1 MIHIDVE
8 YVLVYTKVVESFLYR
23 KRGFL
28 MDRSYP
34 DRHCPASLFELRG
47 ISRGLWE
54 VLEKR
59 GYPLDLRNYTDE
71 VFRYV
76 EGAIG
81 SIGQLSDLTNW
92 YHRYRDL
99 WTPVLRHYYGVEG
112 YSDQYKSMYDSYIL
126 MSRIMVREG
135 LKDSLGLAQAQEIA
149 NGYID
154 SIQSPWI
161 QLFIEWDTV
170 GRKEYVVSQG
180 LSSRLK
186 NTVLKG
192 YPCSSFKL
200 PYDSFYINLRNYG
213 EFSDVALEGCLVSY
227 FAGKNKF
234 GIYIIPRDGVNSKHM
249 IQSLG
254 ADLEMYSTLDETLKA
269 SFEMVHAD
277 LKVGSD
283 ELKELT
289 QHYQEPWE
297 RLFRYVVNVV
307 LYATMPDAESEYSF
321 YDPNYQRS
329 LQKLKK
335 HKKGSKKHTKAKEAL
350 RKASKAGYEYLGG
363 SIRVDRSLEREGSRG
378 SGDGS
383 RTLTVRSLVSGH
395 WRDQPY
401 GPGMAYR
408 KRIWIEPFWRGPE
421 GVPITQRPHNL
432 K

>member
-1 MIHIDVE
+1 MM
-8 YVLVYTKVVESFLYR
+8 KP
-23 KRGFL
+23 
-28 MDRSYP
+28 SYP
-34 DRHCPASLFELRG
+34 DRYCRASMFELTG
-47 ISRGLWE
+47 FSKGLWE
-54 VLEKR
+54 VLER
-59 GYPLDLRNYTDE
+59 RSYPLQMLQYTDE

-76 EGAIG
+76 EMAIG
-81 SIGQLSDLTNW
+81 DPGEMLYEMLPQW

-99 WTPVLRHYYGVEG
+99 WTPVLRHYYAEEG
-112 YSDQYKSMYDSYIL
+112 LGDQYKSMYESYIL

-135 LKDSLGLAQAQEIA
+135 FKSRLGDQKAQELA
-149 NGYID
+149 NSYVD
-154 SIQSPWI
+154 ALQSPWI

-170 GRKEYVVSQG
+170 GRKEYLVSNG
-180 LSSRLK
+180 LTSRLK

-200 PYDSFYINLRNYG
+200 PYDSFYIDLRNYG

-227 FAGKNKF
+227 FEGAHKF
-234 GIYIIPRDGVNSKHM
+234 GIYIITGKEARSKPM

-269 SFEMVHAD
+269 SFDTVHVDVRSNSSEIA
-277 LKVGSD
+277 LLSEQYK
-283 ELKELT
+283 K
-289 QHYQEPWE
+289 PWE
-297 RLFRYVVNVV
+297 ALFRYVVNVV
-307 LYATMPDAESEYSF
+307 LYATMPDAENEFEY
-321 YDPNYQRS
+321 YDPKYKRS

-350 RKASKAGYEYLGG
+350 GRASKAGYEYLGG
-363 SIRVDRSLEREGSRG
+363 SIRVDRSLDRDSSGRLA
-378 SGDGS
+378 GDGS
-383 RTLTVRSLVSGH
+383 RTLSVRSLVSGH

-421 GVPITQRPHNL
+421 GAPITQKFHSL